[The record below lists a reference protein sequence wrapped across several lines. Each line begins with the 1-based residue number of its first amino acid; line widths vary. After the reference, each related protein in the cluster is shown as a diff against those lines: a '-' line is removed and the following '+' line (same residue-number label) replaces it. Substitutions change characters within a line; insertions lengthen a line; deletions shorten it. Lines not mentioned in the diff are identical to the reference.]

1 MQPVCKY
8 MCIVFAY
15 LFIFLIKKSLK
26 AKYTQN
32 SLGIKI
38 FVPFM

>member
-8 MCIVFAY
+8 MCIVLAY

-32 SLGIKI
+32 
-38 FVPFM
+38 

>member
-15 LFIFLIKKSLK
+15 LFFFLIKKSLK
-26 AKYTQN
+26 AKNTQN
-32 SLGIKI
+32 
-38 FVPFM
+38 